1 LSLQE
6 QDGLRVWKLPKPAAL
21 ALLRQESQ
29 LAQTAH
35 TFYQA
40 LHLVRKKAR
49 SALLAVPGLLRTHPW
64 NDQIASESAHGIP
77 KFTIWGGEVA
87 SRAVS
92 LCQKEWSNT
101 ALNGVSGLGSTLPS
115 SLIDPYEW
123 KERYSGVTYHELS
136 FRRRKT
142 IKHLF
147 R

>member
-1 LSLQE
+1 LLEHGSGKLERLVRFLCTDLWPTLYHLLSLQE

-77 KFTIWGGEVA
+77 KFTL
-87 SRAVS
+87 R
-92 LCQKEWSNT
+92 
-101 ALNGVSGLGSTLPS
+101 
-115 SLIDPYEW
+115 
-123 KERYSGVTYHELS
+123 
-136 FRRRKT
+136 
-142 IKHLF
+142 
-147 R
+147 